1 MWYHR
6 ELLGVEKNLHMFNNN
21 KAEQDP
27 MILASILCPLPAFC
41 LWKILAKELSL
52 IKEVRKDKT
61 KENNQRRSNNNNV
74 VTKNSQ
80 GPLVPSKGL

>member
-1 MWYHR
+1 
-6 ELLGVEKNLHMFNNN
+6 MFNNN

-27 MILASILCPLPAFC
+27 MILASIPCPLPAFC

-61 KENNQRRSNNNNV
+61 KENNQRRSSNNNV

-80 GPLVPSKGL
+80 GPFSSFSRAIENILSHIL